1 MSGSRLAA
9 LAVAAMAA
17 SGCAGK
23 VTTYRWGN
31 YDEALYAHYKSPQDR
46 QAYIASLKTIILAA
60 QGEGKTVPP
69 GIYAEYGYAL
79 FEEGNSVEA
88 VAYFERERDAWP
100 ESRVFMEKLI
110 AAARRRPPPPAPPA
124 APASELEKAR
134 PS

>member
-1 MSGSRLAA
+1 MSRSLAAA
-9 LAVAAMAA
+9 LAVAALAA

-31 YDEALYAHYKSPQDR
+31 YDEVLYAHYKAPQER
-46 QAYIASLKTIILAA
+46 QAYIASLKVIILAA
-60 QGEGKTVPP
+60 QQEGKTVPP

-79 FEEGNSVEA
+79 FEEGNAPEA
-88 VAYFERERDAWP
+88 IKYFERERDTWP

-110 AAARRRPPPPAPPA
+110 AIARRLPPPPPA

>member
-1 MSGSRLAA
+1 MSRTLLAA
-9 LAVAAMAA
+9 LAAAALAA

-31 YDEALYAHYKSPQDR
+31 YDEILYSHYKAPQER
-46 QAYIASLKTIILAA
+46 QAYVAGLKTIILAA
-60 QGEGKTVPP
+60 QQEGKTVPP

-79 FEEGNSVEA
+79 YEEGNAPEA
-88 VAYFERERDAWP
+88 IKYFERERDTWP

-110 AAARRRPPPPAPPA
+110 AIARRLPPPPPA

>member
-1 MSGSRLAA
+1 MARSLAAA
-9 LAVAAMAA
+9 LAVAALAA

-31 YDEALYAHYKSPQDR
+31 YDEVLYAHYKAPQER
-46 QAYIASLKTIILAA
+46 QAYIASLKVIILAA
-60 QGEGKTVPP
+60 QQEGKTVPP

-79 FEEGNSVEA
+79 FEEGNAPEA
-88 VAYFERERDAWP
+88 IKYFERERDTWP

-110 AAARRRPPPPAPPA
+110 AIARRLPPPPPA

>member
-1 MSGSRLAA
+1 MSRSLVAA
-9 LAVAAMAA
+9 LAVAALAA

-31 YDEALYAHYKSPQDR
+31 YDEVLYSHYKHPQER
-46 QAYIASLKTIILAA
+46 QAYVASLKTIILAA
-60 QGEGKTVPP
+60 QQEGKTVPP

-79 FEEGNSVEA
+79 YEEGNAPEA
-88 VAYFERERDAWP
+88 VKYFERERDTWP
-100 ESRVFMEKLI
+100 ESRVFMEKMI
-110 AAARRRPPPPAPPA
+110 ANARRLPPPPPA

>member
-1 MSGSRLAA
+1 VSRSLLAA
-9 LAVAAMAA
+9 LAVAALAA

-31 YDEALYAHYKSPQDR
+31 YDEILYSHYKHPQER
-46 QAYIASLKTIILAA
+46 QAYVAGLKTIILAA
-60 QGEGKTVPP
+60 QQEGKTVPP

-79 FEEGNSVEA
+79 YEEGNAPEA
-88 VAYFERERDAWP
+88 IKYFERERDTWP

-110 AAARRRPPPPAPPA
+110 AIARRLPPPPPA